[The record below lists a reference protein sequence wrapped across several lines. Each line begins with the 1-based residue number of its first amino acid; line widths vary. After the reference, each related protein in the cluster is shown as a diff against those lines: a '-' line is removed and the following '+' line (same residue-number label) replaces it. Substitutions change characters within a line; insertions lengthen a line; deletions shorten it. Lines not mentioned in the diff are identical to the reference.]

1 MQQNFKMLR
10 QRNGLSLQSPLR
22 PLSVLVFHLLLTHS
36 CRGQS
41 QLIGSSQPIV
51 ATVGDDIILPCHL
64 EPAVDIAAMT
74 LEWTRSDLD
83 PEFVFVWRAG
93 LDLVHTKHPSYKGRT
108 SLFSDEL
115 KRGNISLKLS
125 DVRPSD
131 AGRYRCFIPDMRKG
145 SFIELVVGAVSSP
158 VITLAG
164 IDKASSGVVLQ
175 CESAGWYPEPEVL
188 WLDGEGNLLSAGP
201 TETVRGPDDL
211 YTVSSRVTVEKRH
224 SNSFTCRVQQRNINQ
239 TTETHV
245 SVSDNF
251 FKVQSGSSI
260 ITGLAVSLAF
270 WIVMFIVLLLLF
282 LWKWRQDIIKTK
294 KSHFQTGEDK
304 KKKTDK
310 PVDQFVTE
318 EEIKPL
324 KEEQQQQLQEE
335 QQKRKEAEDTIQTL
349 KEKLE
354 TQKLEYESKEAE
366 VQRQLQ
372 SLKEELETKNREPST
387 QFGENKVAQSVSLL
401 PWTIIHR
408 QTLENEQQWREQAEK
423 QIQDLKQILHKQ
435 IKEFV
440 EEQQGRKEAEKRVKT
455 LEEELKTKEDEAQ
468 KHRVLLA
475 GQQNTTHTG
484 KGNLKKQFKQRIQ
497 KQQSKEDPEM
507 EVQTPKGKKNAKTKD
522 KQAEVQQLQDENQTT
537 ENNQQTL
544 NQKDHNLTSPANQD
558 SAKKDITVDE
568 VNVDGKYVRLSNNSE
583 KDQPMGDWEL
593 HIRVN
598 KRKPIRYQFYPS
610 FILKAGKT
618 VTIWASDC
626 GVSCETSTDLVW
638 FGQQPWGTGE
648 QLLVTIYSNTG
659 ELEVN
664 TMLGLPNSQSK
675 PQEQQTHLVSQ
686 DSAMGNITVS
696 DIDLKGSYVRL
707 SNTSDKDQQLKDWEL
722 HIQVN
727 DRKPIM
733 YKFSSSFILKAGN
746 TVTIWS
752 SDRPGRNK
760 PPTDLVWQNQKSWG
774 TGEELLIT
782 LYNNTGETHLVSQ
795 DSAMGNITVSDIDL
809 KGSYVRLSNT
819 SDKDQSME
827 GWELH
832 IQVNDRKPMMYKFF
846 SSFIL
851 EAGNTVTIWSSD
863 HPGRNEPPTDL
874 VWFSQKSWG
883 TGEELLVTVYN
894 NTGEVEASKMLELG
908 SSQTYQEK
916 IICVTS
922 QDSTTGPITV
932 DEVDLKGE
940 YVRLSNTSNKDQP
953 MGGWELHIQVN
964 NRKPI
969 VYQFKP
975 SFILKAGDTINIW
988 AHGHGVWFEKS
999 TDLVWSSQKAWGTG
1013 EQLLVTVY
1021 SNTGEVEAS
1030 KMLELGSSQTYQE
1043 KIICVTSQDST
1054 TGPITV
1060 DEVDLKGE
1068 YVRLSNTSDKAQE
1081 LKDWEL
1087 HIQVNNRKPIVYK
1100 FSSSFILVA
1109 GNTVTIWSSDHP
1121 DRNDPP
1127 TDLLWQNQKSWGT
1140 GELLVTV
1147 YNNTGEEM
1155 ATKLKTPNISEG

>member
-1 MQQNFKMLR
+1 MMLFHADKR
-10 QRNGLSLQSPLR
+10 PLKSHLR

-51 ATVGDDIILPCHL
+51 TTLGDDIILPCRL
-64 EPAVDIAAMT
+64 EPAEDVAGLT
-74 LEWTRSDLD
+74 LEWTRPDLN
-83 PEFVFVWRAG
+83 PRFAYVWRSEQE
-93 LDLVHTKHPSYKGRT
+93 LVGKKHKSFEGRT
-108 SLFSDEL
+108 SLFVDEL
-115 KRGNISLKLS
+115 KFGNISLRLSKVKLS
-125 DVRPSD
+125 DH
-131 AGRYRCFIPDMRKG
+131 GTYRCFIPEGERQT
-145 SFIELVVGAVSSP
+145 FVQLVVGAVSSP

-324 KEEQQQQLQEE
+324 KEEVEKKSKPVHKSTGGRGKRHGAGPAAPVRGRGAERRKEKSGVDSHKVSQQQQLQEE

-782 LYNNTGETHLVSQ
+782 LYNNTGELEVRKMLVLKSSQSNLQQQQTHLVSQ

-894 NTGEVEASKMLELG
+894 NTGE
-908 SSQTYQEK
+908 
-916 IICVTS
+916 
-922 QDSTTGPITV
+922 
-932 DEVDLKGE
+932 
-940 YVRLSNTSNKDQP
+940 
-953 MGGWELHIQVN
+953 
-964 NRKPI
+964 
-969 VYQFKP
+969 
-975 SFILKAGDTINIW
+975 
-988 AHGHGVWFEKS
+988 
-999 TDLVWSSQKAWGTG
+999 
-1013 EQLLVTVY
+1013 
-1021 SNTGEVEAS
+1021 
-1030 KMLELGSSQTYQE
+1030 
-1043 KIICVTSQDST
+1043 
-1054 TGPITV
+1054 
-1060 DEVDLKGE
+1060 
-1068 YVRLSNTSDKAQE
+1068 
-1081 LKDWEL
+1081 
-1087 HIQVNNRKPIVYK
+1087 
-1100 FSSSFILVA
+1100 
-1109 GNTVTIWSSDHP
+1109 
-1121 DRNDPP
+1121 
-1127 TDLLWQNQKSWGT
+1127 
-1140 GELLVTV
+1140 
-1147 YNNTGEEM
+1147 EM
-1155 ATKLKTPNISEG
+1155 ARMLKTPDTAAV